1 MKKMKDDRITYIIP
15 PGELLLNVK
24 KAFEK
29 TGLKIVEE
37 SVESLSWS
45 IRGQKQGLVVEVKLN
60 FRKEKV
66 KKLEI
71 LGEIFINKLE
81 MEATGE
87 DSLVDRFRWNFE
99 VSLLRCLG

>member
-1 MKKMKDDRITYIIP
+1 MKEIKDERIIYIIP
-15 PGELLLNVK
+15 PGKLLLNVK

-29 TGLKIVEE
+29 TGLGIVEE
-37 SVESLSWS
+37 KVESLSWFV
-45 IRGQKQGLVVEVKLN
+45 RGQRQDLTVEVKLN

-87 DSLVDRFRWNFE
+87 DSLVDRFRWNFK